1 MTPFFQSVF
10 FFNHTPSSQRD
21 GITLLIAVVLLSAI
35 LSISFGVFQI
45 IYSQFLLSGE
55 MQNSFDAFYAA
66 DQGIEKYVML
76 DRDGTPLD
84 PTPTPC
90 PTCVSAVLPSG
101 ACYQY
106 IISKTGGTTIQIFGK
121 HTCTLGRRL
130 VLRALQVSY

>member
-66 DQGIEKYVML
+66 DQGIEKVLIM
-76 DRDGTPLD
+76 DRDGTPLCAPD
-84 PTPTPC
+84 CTLS
-90 PTCVSAVLPSG
+90 VSSPVLPSG
-101 ACYQY
+101 ACYEY
-106 IISKTGGTTIQIFGK
+106 IVTKIGNMTNIQIFGR
-121 HTCTLGRRL
+121 HTCALGRRL
-130 VLRALQVSY
+130 ILRALQVTY